1 MFIILLSMNYSDT
14 SHCTAGKPNY
24 AAGCGA
30 FRYSARNSCVTRFDH
45 PILEQPDTKKV
56 SSTALAGICFGRPQV
71 IAQSAQCEMPIG

>member
-1 MFIILLSMNYSDT
+1 LCDAI
-14 SHCTAGKPNY
+14 
-24 AAGCGA
+24 
-30 FRYSARNSCVTRFDH
+30 DH